1 MRAVLAR
8 LRETGTAGRG
18 PARKPPPLSTREQ
31 DVLRLLVDGA
41 DNAQIGRELSI
52 SRHTVK
58 QHVTN
63 IFGKLDVNSRVQAAV
78 RAVRDGLL

>member
-1 MRAVLAR
+1 MAR
-8 LRETGTAGRG
+8 LGNLAEAASAKESPLDSLSDREREASKLIVSGAGN
-18 PARKPPPLSTREQ
+18 T
-31 DVLRLLVDGA
+31 
-41 DNAQIGRELSI
+41 QIGRELSI

-63 IFGKLDVNSRVQAAV
+63 IFAKLDVTTRVQAAV